1 MESSEHLAK
10 QHDAP
15 AVAQMTGLEN
25 PQNLPAAMSSMLKVT
40 KKQTSSRAPPP
51 STPSP
56 SDPLELL
63 AKAKASTL
71 KALGDIGT
79 AVSEELLTELSK
91 LNPGEKKKRVHE
103 LTRLSRYELE
113 IENNKAR
120 NRALASQLGISD
132 AAHLFAATQAK
143 QPDQPTSPGDED
155 DYIPSRKSTDVE
167 ENTQARRS
175 LRNKA
180 AILAEPRPSTT
191 LITEPAGRS
200 PTSSCS
206 NGSSTVLANTR
217 PNDPPSTTSP
227 KWFINGW
234 KTFSTVSEETYGT
247 VWLDAV
253 KAWRTLEEATGFEP
267 QVCLSVSVRGG
278 RCI

>member
-15 AVAQMTGLEN
+15 AVAQKTGLEN
-25 PQNLPAAMSSMLKVT
+25 PQNLPAAMSSTPKVT
-40 KKQTSSRAPPP
+40 NKQTSSRAPPP

-79 AVSEELLTELSK
+79 AVSKELLTELSR

-120 NRALASQLGISD
+120 NRVLASQLGISD
-132 AAHLFAATQAK
+132 AAHLFAATQTK
-143 QPDQPTSPGDED
+143 QLDQPTSPGDED
-155 DYIPSRKSTDVE
+155 DYIPSRKGTGVE

-180 AILAEPRPSTT
+180 AIPAEPRPSTT
-191 LITEPAGRS
+191 LITEPAGGS
-200 PTSSCS
+200 PTSSGS
-206 NGSSTVLANTR
+206 NGSSTVLADPR

-267 QVCLSVSVRGG
+267 QVCLYVSVRGG